1 LTLIRRQAAPGA
13 RGTAPR
19 RRRAKVA
26 GIGALAVM
34 LLALTGCTN
43 DTFTRIGFPDP
54 ITTQGKVVVSLWQ
67 GSWIAGMLVGCVVW
81 GLIVWA
87 VIFHRKRGDKL
98 PPQVRYNM
106 PIEILY
112 TVIPFVLIAVLF
124 YYTAKDENVITATP
138 ANPAVTV
145 NVIGFQWSWEFDYPQ
160 PNGAPPVKMT
170 GAMWDPTKPD
180 SRQTLPVLEVPVG
193 ERVQF
198 NLTSPDVVHAFWV
211 PEFLFKRDVMP
222 DPKANHSDN
231 IFQITEINKTG
242 AFVGRCAEMCGTYH
256 SMMNFELRVVEPND
270 FKAYLQQRIDGKT
283 NAEAL
288 QAINQS
294 PTAVTTKPFDT
305 RRGEMA
311 PQLTQASK

>member
-26 GIGALAVM
+26 GIGALAVL

-211 PEFLFKRDVMP
+211 PEFLFKRDVIPGHPNHFQVTLTKTGTYTGHCSELCGVYHSRMLFTLKVVTP
-222 DPKANHSDN
+222 QEYQSWIAQQKAN
-231 IFQITEINKTG
+231 
-242 AFVGRCAEMCGTYH
+242 
-256 SMMNFELRVVEPND
+256 
-270 FKAYLQQRIDGKT
+270 
-283 NAEAL
+283 
-288 QAINQS
+288 QS
-294 PTAVTTKPFDT
+294 TAAGST
-305 RRGEMA
+305 
-311 PQLTQASK
+311 S

>member
-124 YYTAKDENVITATP
+124 YYTAKDENVLTATP

-211 PEFLFKRDVMP
+211 PEFLFKRDVIPGHPNHFQVTLTKTGTYTGHCSELCGVYHSRMLFTLKVVTP
-222 DPKANHSDN
+222 QEYQSWIAQQKAN
-231 IFQITEINKTG
+231 
-242 AFVGRCAEMCGTYH
+242 
-256 SMMNFELRVVEPND
+256 
-270 FKAYLQQRIDGKT
+270 
-283 NAEAL
+283 
-288 QAINQS
+288 QS
-294 PTAVTTKPFDT
+294 TPAGST
-305 RRGEMA
+305 
-311 PQLTQASK
+311 S